1 VLPAII
7 LVAGLVC
14 TVLATVQMKRTVERA
29 EAQHFA
35 SLVEDR
41 IDAIQDRMETYLALM
56 RGAAG
61 LFAASGDVTGAEF
74 RTYVE
79 RLRVGDL
86 YQGIQGVGFSA
97 LVPPGQVAAFEAG
110 RQTEQPGFRIRP
122 DTPREVYTAITNLEP
137 ATEKNQLAIG
147 YDMFSEPVRRQAME
161 QARDT
166 GNRAMTGKVALVQ
179 DDGRPGL
186 FGILIYL
193 PVYETIGGTLPET
206 VEERRRLLRGWV
218 YSPFRSQDL
227 FTRSTSDRRRT
238 TEIDWEIYDGTA
250 PDPAGLLFRSTAAPL
265 AVDAAYSTAR
275 TAQVAGRNWTL
286 RAVSSESFAR
296 DSTRTSF
303 PFIAAGGLLTTV
315 LLFGASLAQA
325 RAMREAEKARE
336 EIRIANAG
344 LEERVEERTAQL
356 ESARSA
362 LEALNRNLETRVSIR
377 TADLQEANEEMQRFA
392 YIVSHDLRSPLVNVM
407 GFTSELDVA
416 REELSRFYKR
426 TVDRDPGAGS
436 RDVELAIQQDL
447 PEAIEFIRSSTSKMD
462 RLINAILKLSREGR
476 RVLAPEPIELTG
488 LMRTIAKSLAL
499 QIDQAGAEVSVDDLP
514 QITSD
519 RVALEQIFSNLVEN
533 AVKYLAPE
541 RKGQIKVRG
550 WSEGAT
556 IVIDVEDNGR
566 GIDPRDHSRVFDLFR
581 RAGAQ
586 DRPGEGI
593 GLAHVRALVRRLGG
607 TITLNSEEGRGSTFR
622 VRLPKTLTRTE
633 GNA

>member
-1 VLPAII
+1 MVPAII
-7 LVAGLVC
+7 LVAGLLC
-14 TVLATVQMKRTVERA
+14 TVLATVQMKRTVERG

-74 RTYVE
+74 STYVE

-86 YQGIQGVGFSA
+86 YQGIQGIGYSA
-97 LVPPGQVAAFEAG
+97 IVPTDGVALFEQG

-122 DTPREVYTAITNLEP
+122 DTARDFYTAITFLEP
-137 ATEKNQLAIG
+137 STEKNLLAIG

-161 QARDT
+161 LARDS
-166 GNRAMTGKVALVQ
+166 GNRAMTGKVTLVQ
-179 DDGRPGL
+179 DADQPDL

-193 PVYETIGGTLPET
+193 PVYDT
-206 VEERRRLLRGWV
+206 VRGATPDSIEERRRRLRGWV

-227 FTRSTSDRRRT
+227 FTRSAGDRRRT
-238 TEIDWEIYDGTA
+238 TEIDWEIYDGTGTE
-250 PDPAGLLFRSTAAPL
+250 PARLLFRSTAAPL
-265 AVDAAYSTAR
+265 AEADYSTTR

-296 DSTRTSF
+296 DSNRSSI

-336 EIRIANAG
+336 EIHVANAG

-416 REELSRFYKR
+416 REELSRFYHR
-426 TVDRDPGAGS
+426 TVEQHPEAADKDT
-436 RDVELAIQQDL
+436 ELAIQQDL
-447 PEAIEFIRSSTSKMD
+447 PEAIEFIRSSTAKMD

-476 RVLAPEPIELTG
+476 RVLAPERIELSA
-488 LMRTIAKSLAL
+488 LMQTIAKSLAL
-499 QIDQAGAEVSVDDLP
+499 QIEQAGADLDIEDLP
-514 QITSD
+514 EITSD

-533 AVKYLAPE
+533 AVKYLAPQ

-607 TITLNSEEGRGSTFR
+607 TIVLNSEEGRGSTFR